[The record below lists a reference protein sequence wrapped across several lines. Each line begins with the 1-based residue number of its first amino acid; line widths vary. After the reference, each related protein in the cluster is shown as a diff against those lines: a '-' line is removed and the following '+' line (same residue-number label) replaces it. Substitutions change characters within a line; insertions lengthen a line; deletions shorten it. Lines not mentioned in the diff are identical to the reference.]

1 VISDRLERDDRRRNR
16 PRLAG
21 ALDRDARVSEQGD
34 ANVLWTR
41 SRAEWR
47 RSPRV
52 LLGVPIIVVIYVAN
66 LLSWLWADVLYAIGL
81 FILAA
86 WVMGLGGL

>member
-1 VISDRLERDDRRRNR
+1 
-16 PRLAG
+16 
-21 ALDRDARVSEQGD
+21 
-34 ANVLWTR
+34 
-41 SRAEWR
+41 
-47 RSPRV
+47 
-52 LLGVPIIVVIYVAN
+52 VIYVAN